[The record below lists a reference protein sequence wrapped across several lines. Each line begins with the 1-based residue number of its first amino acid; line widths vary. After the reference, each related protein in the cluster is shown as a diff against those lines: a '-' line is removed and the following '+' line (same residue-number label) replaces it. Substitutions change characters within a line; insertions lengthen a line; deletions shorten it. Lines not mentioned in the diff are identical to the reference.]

1 MESNTGT
8 GAEGFAG
15 RVAGVAEGFI
25 GVVETP
31 ARLDRDALAS
41 AACQSPPM
49 TATRNLNAP
58 HHTCSDL
65 GPINVRTVVRYTY
78 GPLRVIDGQ
87 SYRARTAIVPAS
99 RYV

>member
-1 MESNTGT
+1 
-8 GAEGFAG
+8 
-15 RVAGVAEGFI
+15 
-25 GVVETP
+25 
-31 ARLDRDALAS
+31 
-41 AACQSPPM
+41 M